1 VELQGR
7 VEALKQRGIS
17 VAAVSYDPVSVLSD
31 FAARRAIS
39 FPLLSDPGSA
49 TIRRYGIF
57 NTTIPDTNQ
66 QVYGVPFPGTFL
78 LNSRAEV
85 TARFFEPAYQER
97 NTVASMLAHLGNA
110 IDVPATRVSS
120 PQLEVTS
127 FTTDTT
133 VAPGT
138 HFSIL
143 LDVRPSRGVHV
154 YAPGVS
160 GYKPIALTVAPQPW
174 LLVSGA
180 TYPVPEDYYFKPLN
194 EHVKVYQR
202 SFRIVQDVALDA
214 SADAQAAL
222 KNISAMTVKG
232 VLQYQACDDKI
243 CFSPQTVPLT
253 WTVKVRELD
262 RERVKR

>member
-7 VEALKQRGIS
+7 VESLKEHGIA
-17 VAAVSYDPVSVLSD
+17 VAAVSYDPVHVLAD
-31 FAARRAIS
+31 FAARRAIT
-39 FPLLSDPGSA
+39 FPLLSDPGSG

-57 NTTIPDTNQ
+57 NTTIPDTNHE
-66 QVYGVPFPGTFL
+66 VYGVPFPGTFM
-78 LNSRAEV
+78 LNARNEV

-97 NTVASMLAHLGNA
+97 ITVASMFAHLGRA
-110 IDVPATRVSS
+110 LDVPVTKVSS
-120 PQLEVTS
+120 PQLEFTS
-127 FTTDTT
+127 VATDST

-143 LDVRPSRGVHV
+143 LDVKPSTGIHV

-160 GYKPIALTVAPQPW
+160 GYKPFALTIEAQRW
-174 LLVSGA
+174 LVVGGA
-180 TYPVPEDYYFKPLN
+180 TSPTPEDYHFKPLN
-194 EHVKVYQR
+194 EHVQVYQR
-202 SFRIVQDVALDA
+202 PFRIVQDIALDV
-214 SADAQAAL
+214 SPEAQAAL
-222 KNISAMTVKG
+222 KNISEITIKG

-243 CFSPQTVPLT
+243 CFSPQTIPLT

>member
-7 VEALKQRGIS
+7 VESLKRRGVA
-17 VAAVSYDPVSVLSD
+17 VAAVSYDPVNLLAD
-31 FAARRAIS
+31 FAARRAIT
-39 FPLLSDPGSA
+39 FPLLSDPGSG

-57 NTTIPDTNQ
+57 NTTIPETNQ
-66 QVYGVPFPGTFL
+66 QVYGVPFPGTFM
-78 LNSRAEV
+78 LNARAEV

-110 IDVPATRVSS
+110 LDVPATKISS
-120 PQLEVTS
+120 PQLELTS
-127 FTTDTT
+127 FATDTT

-143 LDVRPSRGVHV
+143 LDVKPSKGIHV

-160 GYKPIALTVAPQPW
+160 GYKPIALTIEAQPW
-174 LLVSGA
+174 LVVSGT

-202 SFRIVQDVALDA
+202 PLRIVQDIAIDA
-214 SADAQAAL
+214 SSDAQAAL
-222 KNISAMTVKG
+222 KNMSGMTIGG
-232 VLQYQACDDKI
+232 VLQYQACNDTI
-243 CFSPQTVPLT
+243 CFSPQTIPLT
-253 WTVKVRELD
+253 WTVKIRELD
-262 RERVKR
+262 RERVKH